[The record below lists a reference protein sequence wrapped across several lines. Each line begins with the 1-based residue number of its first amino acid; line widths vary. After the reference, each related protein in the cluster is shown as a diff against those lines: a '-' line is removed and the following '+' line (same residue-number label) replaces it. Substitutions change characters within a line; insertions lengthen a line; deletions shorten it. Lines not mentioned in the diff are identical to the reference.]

1 MRRRLVS
8 SFARLALL
16 GLVGA
21 GLSGCIGE
29 ELRHGYQVDQAA
41 LATVKPGMAP
51 EQVLQILGTPSTVS
65 TVGNKSWYYISQNTT
80 RTVMFLG
87 EQVDDQKVIAV
98 YFTPG
103 FKVERVAL
111 YGLQARRPPAART
124 GPSSAS
130 SSAASPATSRSARA
144 PARASCPAPTAAS
157 KALPALRHRRAR
169 SAAPSDD
176 PDPPAKAGVRPSA
189 AGITSSGDPN
199 RWSGP
204 RAASAGPSV

>member
-8 SFARLALL
+8 SSRAWPSSASSAR
-16 GLVGA
+16 

-41 LATVKPGMAP
+41 LATVKPGMSP
-51 EQVLQILGTPSTVS
+51 EQVLQTLGTPSTVS

-87 EQVDDQKVIAV
+87 EQMQDQKVIAV

-111 YGLQARRPPAART
+111 YGLQDGRVFDFIERT
-124 GPSSAS
+124 TP
-130 SSAASPATSRSARA
+130 TSGQDRA
-144 PARASCPAPTAAS
+144 FISQLFRGLTRYEPFGSGS
-157 KALPALRHRRAR
+157 
-169 SAAPSDD
+169 
-176 PDPPAKAGVRPSA
+176 G
-189 AGITSSGDPN
+189 TSVVPGAN
-199 RWSGP
+199 RGM
-204 RAASAGPSV
+204 